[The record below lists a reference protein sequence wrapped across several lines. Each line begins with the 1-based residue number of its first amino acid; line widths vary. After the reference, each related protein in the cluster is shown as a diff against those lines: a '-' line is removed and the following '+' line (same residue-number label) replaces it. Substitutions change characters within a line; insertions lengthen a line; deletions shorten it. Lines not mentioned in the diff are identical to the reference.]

1 MRNLN
6 EEQKA
11 IDLKNQQGFILT
23 MRNLNEEQKKLD
35 ESHAKVLY

>member
-23 MRNLNEEQKKLD
+23 MRNLNLD
-35 ESHAKVLY
+35 FNPVTVDKEIVLY